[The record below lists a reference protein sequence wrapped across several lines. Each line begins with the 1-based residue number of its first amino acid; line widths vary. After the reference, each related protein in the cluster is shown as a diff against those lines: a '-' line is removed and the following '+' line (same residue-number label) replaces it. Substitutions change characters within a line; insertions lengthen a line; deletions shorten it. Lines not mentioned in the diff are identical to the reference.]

1 MVSKIKPKKRKNGK
15 QTKTTKKSK
24 ANLKKK
30 RNIKKTSPTTARQKK
45 VSRGTKTRTRTRT
58 RPTPTPT
65 TTTTTAT
72 NPNTEEN
79 DLLAIQNN
87 SSLVEDTAKTHEAQE
102 EL

>member
-58 RPTPTPT
+58 RPTT

>member
-1 MVSKIKPKKRKNGK
+1 MVSKIKSKKRKNGK
-15 QTKTTKKSK
+15 QTKATKKSK

-45 VSRGTKTRTRTRT
+45 VFRGTNTRTR
-58 RPTPTPT
+58 PTPT
-65 TTTTTAT
+65 TTTTTTTVT

>member
-45 VSRGTKTRTRTRT
+45 VSRGTKTRTRTR
-58 RPTPTPT
+58 PTPTT

>member
-1 MVSKIKPKKRKNGK
+1 MVSKIRPKKRKNGK

-45 VSRGTKTRTRTRT
+45 VSRGTKTRTRPR
-58 RPTPTPT
+58 PT
-65 TTTTTAT
+65 TTTTTAAT

>member
-1 MVSKIKPKKRKNGK
+1 MVGKIKPKKRKNGK

-45 VSRGTKTRTRTRT
+45 VSRGTRTRTRT
-58 RPTPTPT
+58 RPRPRPT
-65 TTTTTAT
+65 TTTATAT

-79 DLLAIQNN
+79 DLLAIQNK
-87 SSLVEDTAKTHEAQE
+87 SSLVEDTAKTHKAQE

>member
-1 MVSKIKPKKRKNGK
+1 MVSKIKSKKRKNGK
-15 QTKTTKKSK
+15 QTKATKKSK

-45 VSRGTKTRTRTRT
+45 VSRGTKTRTRTR
-58 RPTPTPT
+58 PT
-65 TTTTTAT
+65 TTTTTTTTATT

>member
-1 MVSKIKPKKRKNGK
+1 MVSKIKSKKRKNGK
-15 QTKTTKKSK
+15 QTKATKKSK

-45 VSRGTKTRTRTRT
+45 VSRGTKTRTRTR
-58 RPTPTPT
+58 PT
-65 TTTTTAT
+65 TTTTTATT

>member
-1 MVSKIKPKKRKNGK
+1 MVSKIKSKKRKNGK
-15 QTKTTKKSK
+15 QTKATKKSK

-45 VSRGTKTRTRTRT
+45 VSRGTKTRTR
-58 RPTPTPT
+58 PT
-65 TTTTTAT
+65 TTTTTTTAAT

>member
-1 MVSKIKPKKRKNGK
+1 MVSKIKSKKRKNGK
-15 QTKTTKKSK
+15 QTKATKKSK

-45 VSRGTKTRTRTRT
+45 VSRGTKTRTRI
-58 RPTPTPT
+58 RPTT